1 MIWHVARYQW
11 MRVRRW
17 WMLLASIMVSAAVGL
32 IPLFLSDNITG
43 IDIIGEERKFLPFV
57 MLAVMV
63 SSALAISREADE
75 GSADMLWALPVDNA
89 SLILGKFIGVIPMAA
104 LAFLG
109 FWTAAGT
116 GIALRWMDSG
126 LSLWY
131 LLGELGLTALWWG
144 AGILSAAVLG
154 GFFGLLLRGFW
165 LYLVIIALWFGTV
178 IGIIW
183 VTSRMMYT
191 GNYNGATPFWQL
203 MDWTTFELV
212 FTVSIPRDL
221 YALKPYL
228 GGLIW
233 QRLFYIILAATVA
246 LLSVRLIRGY
256 RTIGQSMVKLV
267 ASIALAL
274 ALTIASAGIYFHEQ
288 GHGFRRFEQEL
299 AYYRQHYGWYY
310 NDNSP
315 TDDAVPMPQPE
326 GIVNPPL
333 YIDSYELDLD
343 ITKPPVLKVKAVFSL
358 RNTSDKTIDQ
368 PMLTLRHNF
377 DVLSAAADGQKL
389 RVSRQGDGIY
399 LKELRLE
406 PGEDVSITM
415 EYCGPVEGWDISY
428 ANARLTDFVTKSGF
442 MLSADYGWYPLTMP
456 IPLEYVYPDG
466 TMISW
471 GTAYSSS
478 QILAP
483 SYIFEQI
490 RERGLDPAAVTGKI
504 DPWSRQAY
512 FSVTVHKNGRYPV
525 IGSVGQPASPGA
537 GDVRIAGKGHYLT
550 LLGWPLEAKSVGDD
564 VVYRPFEY
572 DGDDGIYPVTVMRDT
587 WRWLGIGGQT
597 AKAVIAP
604 FQIQNQ
610 SVVDGEEGWYVG
622 IFEPIGYMPDFF
634 DGVLTGRRMPSVA
647 EIRLQQVYQAW
658 RQWKYNGS
666 YSDDPYRYG
675 YFGGFEDIYGIE
687 KTDISGPDDPDVPSI
702 KDIMDWI
709 KAHDEKTV
717 QDTMHGLYI
726 KAQQRPL
733 SIADLK
739 EAFGL

>member
-1 MIWHVARYQW
+1 MQQVARYQW

-17 WMLLASIMVSAAVGL
+17 WILPVSIMVSVAVGL
-32 IPLFLSDNITG
+32 IPLFLSDNVTG
-43 IDIIGEERKFLPFV
+43 MDVIEKERQFLPFI

-63 SSALAISREADE
+63 SCALAINREADE
-75 GSADMLWALPVDNA
+75 GSDDMLWALPADNV
-89 SLILGKFIGVIPMAA
+89 SLILGKFIGIMPMAA

-109 FWTAAGT
+109 FWTAAGA
-116 GIALRWMDSG
+116 GIALRWAGSG
-126 LSLWY
+126 LSVWY

-165 LYLVIIALWFGTV
+165 LYLAIIALWVGAV
-178 IGIIW
+178 AGIILF
-183 VTSRMMYT
+183 TSNMYA
-191 GNYNGATPFWQL
+191 GGYSSAVPLWQL
-203 MDWTTFELV
+203 LDWTTFGPM
-212 FTVSIPRDL
+212 FTAFMPRDL
-221 YALKPYL
+221 YALEPYL
-228 GGLIW
+228 SGLIW
-233 QRLFYIILAATVA
+233 QRLFYVLLAAAMA
-246 LLSVRLIRGY
+246 LLSVRLIRS
-256 RTIGQSMVKLV
+256 RRMVGRPMIKLAV
-267 ASIALAL
+267 SIALAL

-288 GHGFRRFEQEL
+288 GHGFKRFAQEL
-299 AYYRQHYGWYY
+299 AYYKQHYSWYY
-310 NDNSP
+310 SENSP
-315 TDDAVPMPQPE
+315 TDNTVHMPQLE
-326 GIVNPPL
+326 DIVSPPL

-343 ITKPPVLKVKAVFSL
+343 ITKPPVLKVKAAFSM
-358 RNTSDKTIDQ
+358 RNISDKTIDQ

-399 LKELRLE
+399 LKGVRLE
-406 PGEDVSITM
+406 PGKGVSITM

-428 ANARLTDFVTKSGF
+428 ANAKLTDFVTKHGF

-483 SYIFEQI
+483 SYIFKQI
-490 RERGLDPAAVTGKI
+490 RDQSLDPAAVTGKI
-504 DPWSRQAY
+504 DPWCRQAY
-512 FSVTVHKNGRYPV
+512 FTVKVHKSGLYPV

-587 WRWLGIGGQT
+587 WRWLGIQGQT

-604 FQIQNQ
+604 FQNQ
-610 SVVDGEEGWYVG
+610 PVIDGEQGWYVG
-622 IFEPIGYMPDFF
+622 AFEPIGYWPDFF

-647 EIRLQQVYQAW
+647 ESRLQQVYQAW

-666 YSDDPYRYG
+666 YSTDPNRYS

-687 KTDISGPDDPDVPSI
+687 KADISGPDDPDVPSI